1 MERKPIDA
9 TFIEADEGKHISM
22 SDKEDLERRKN
33 ADVDVS
39 RAAVR
44 VTCSRM
50 NCIFK
55 VMNLGRL

>member
-22 SDKEDLERRKN
+22 SDLEDLERMKN

-39 RAAVR
+39 RAAVT
-44 VTCSRM
+44 VT
-50 NCIFK
+50 
-55 VMNLGRL
+55 